1 MAVDRS
7 GEPFPATPGESASLG
22 LMVSFPTDFGI
33 ITPRLDISYKGPVF
47 FGLDASSAQ
56 VYKDNPE
63 LAGAEEYVLAD
74 FRLTWMNNDGDTRI
88 TGYVKNLT
96 DERYINGTVAV
107 TDSIGT
113 FNQSYGDPRTYG
125 IDISKS
131 F

>member
-1 MAVDRS
+1 
-7 GEPFPATPGESASLG
+7 
-22 LMVSFPTDFGI
+22 
-33 ITPRLDISYKGPVF
+33 
-47 FGLDASSAQ
+47 
-56 VYKDNPE
+56 
-63 LAGAEEYVLAD
+63 
-74 FRLTWMNNDGDTRI
+74 MNNDGDTRI

-125 IDISKS
+125 IDISRT